1 MSLRLR
7 QRASIA
13 RRGLTLV
20 ELVLALGLLALLV
33 VALTQLVDSTFQI
46 WRRAESVREDL
57 TARSA
62 LFTQLVDDL
71 DGLTAAEGGDLWCDW
86 GTYDHDADGIA
97 TRQWPR
103 LRLVRRA
110 RAEELVRLG
119 LRESTGTAGGG
130 RLSGGAAPLLEV
142 LWMVVPETYPEL
154 IEARA
159 AAEVSGSAAPGFPGD
174 GVLLRGERLVE
185 GGGASL
191 LDPDFLSASGRPPAG
206 ALEEVAEG
214 VLWLEF
220 LFAAQTTVLRD
231 GWNPGVE
238 LPDAARAWDARGERL
253 DPTITAWNQG
263 HRGHPERRP
272 DELLFPRRLRV
283 ALEIESEES
292 RRARAKSTAVLE
304 SDSGLLQVDRPER
317 LPAEGTWILMGEEW
331 LRLLSSG
338 SREVRVERGARG
350 SVAARHPIG
359 TPLLFGERHVRE
371 VVVPLHREDWD
382 L

>member
-1 MSLRLR
+1 MMGRIPM
-7 QRASIA
+7 RARMR
-13 RRGLTLV
+13 RRGLTLI
-20 ELVLALGLLALLV
+20 ELVLSLGLLALLV

-86 GTYDHDADGIA
+86 APYDHDSDGIA
-97 TRQWPR
+97 TRLWPR

-110 RAEELVRLG
+110 RTAELVRLG
-119 LRESTGTAGGG
+119 LRENTDTEGGG

-142 LWMVVPETYPEL
+142 LWMVVPESYPDL
-154 IEARA
+154 IAERA
-159 AAEVSGSAAPGFPGD
+159 AAEVSGGESVGFPGD

-191 LDPDFLSASGRPPAG
+191 MEPNFLSGSGKPPAG

-220 LFAAQTTVLRD
+220 LFAAQTSVLRN

-238 LPDAARAWDARGERL
+238 LPEAARAWDARGGRL
-253 DPTITAWNQG
+253 DTSLSDWNLE
-263 HRGHPERRP
+263 HRGQPERRP
-272 DELLFPRRLRV
+272 DELIFPRRLRV
-283 ALEIESEES
+283 ALEIESDDS
-292 RRARAKSTAVLE
+292 RRARAEAARVLE
-304 SDSGLLQVDRPER
+304 EDSLLLEVDRPER
-317 LPAEGTWILMGEEW
+317 LPAEGSWILMGEEW
-331 LRLLSSG
+331 LKLLSSG
-338 SREVRVERGARG
+338 KREVRVQRGGRG
-350 SVAARHPIG
+350 STPARHPRG
-359 TPLLFGERHVRE
+359 TPILYGERHVRE